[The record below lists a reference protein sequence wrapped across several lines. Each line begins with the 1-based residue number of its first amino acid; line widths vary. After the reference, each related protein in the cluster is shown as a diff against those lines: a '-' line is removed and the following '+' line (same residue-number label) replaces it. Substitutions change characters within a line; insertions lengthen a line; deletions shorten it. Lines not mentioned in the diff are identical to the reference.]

1 MCLESNQSIM
11 NMNTNLSKQLVL
23 AGAVALIIH
32 TAFAQT
38 WQTVDNFQY
47 VAGRIAEP
55 RGATADAQGN
65 VYIVGMCAD
74 AAQPRYFRHAITRR
88 STDHGQTWVTVDD
101 LIDPVSHDAWF
112 TAAGVDAA
120 QNVYVVGVTSASGPS
135 PSHALIRKSSDG
147 GNTWSTVVNM
157 AHAGILTIWGTPSF
171 GADASGRVYAAFY
184 GNLILSS
191 ANFGQTWAAV
201 QTIPP
206 AVAMIGGYY
215 GTPTGIC
222 ADLQGS
228 VWLAGPSSWLV
239 TKVSNGGAKRTTRT
253 VSPQNSAYD
262 MSVACDSLGNLYL
275 AGLATYADGSNHGL
289 IYKSLDDG
297 VTWTLVDDSLNDY
310 EHAFA
315 CDPAGNVYVAGR
327 AGLVW
332 TVRKQ
337 VGP

>member
-1 MCLESNQSIM
+1 MKPFRTSIAIR
-11 NMNTNLSKQLVL
+11 VAL
-23 AGAVALIIH
+23 AGGTALF
-32 TAFAQT
+32 TCATWAQT

-47 VAGRIAEP
+47 VPGRIAEP

-65 VYIVGMCAD
+65 VYIVGMWAD

-147 GNTWSTVVNM
+147 GNTWSTVVDM

-171 GADASGRVYAAFY
+171 GADASGRIYAAFC
-184 GNLILSS
+184 NASPILLLRS
-191 ANFGQTWAAV
+191 ADFGQTWAAV
-201 QTIPP
+201 QTIPTV
-206 AVAMIGGYY
+206 VAMIGGYY

-222 ADLQGS
+222 ADLQGD
-228 VWLAGPSSWLV
+228 VWLAGPSSWQV
-239 TKVSNGGAKRTTRT
+239 IKVSNGGATRTTLM
-253 VSPQNSAYD
+253 VSRQNSAYD
-262 MSVACDSLGNLYL
+262 MSVACDSLGYLYL
-275 AGLATYADGSNHGL
+275 AGLSSYADGSNHGL
-289 IYKSLDDG
+289 IYKSSDDG
-297 VTWTLVDDSLNDY
+297 ATWTQVDDCLNDY

-315 CDPAGNVYVAGR
+315 CDPAGNVYVCGR
-327 AGLVW
+327 TGLDW

-337 VGP
+337 AGP